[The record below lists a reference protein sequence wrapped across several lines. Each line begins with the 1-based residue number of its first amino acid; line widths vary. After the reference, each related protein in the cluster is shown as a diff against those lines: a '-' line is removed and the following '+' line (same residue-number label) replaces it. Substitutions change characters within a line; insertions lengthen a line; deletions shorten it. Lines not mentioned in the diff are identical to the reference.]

1 MKDKVIHEIRFE
13 PKSTKINENE
23 TRRSDFIKIA
33 NNKNINAMSKIVKPN
48 KTNVE
53 IKKDEINNTE
63 TLIVNS
69 ETSFILEELGLKQ
82 VTQKTI
88 MLLDFLTE
96 GLLVNN
102 TYKQKEN
109 IDPKVSFSLEY
120 YAKRFGR
127 KYDSKYVRTA
137 LRKELTQEFSRL
149 QSMKIVIK
157 KEDGGEISLSLA
169 SGYNTSGKIMSVNLD
184 IDLAVRILDSPLTQL
199 PKTSFLDNENYEL
212 SRKLSTHY
220 HLDGNIKKGN
230 NNILSVKTLL
240 EASRTKIPSY
250 DDVMRSNRAWKKRIV
265 NKLDEILNEI
275 SKQQGIEWEYCL
287 SKKEPLE
294 VQLKDIKTY
303 DDFLKLY
310 VKYEYKND

>member
-1 MKDKVIHEIRFE
+1 MKNKGIHEVWFE
-13 PKSTKINENE
+13 PEDIEINENE
-23 TRRSDFIKIA
+23 TKQSDFIKIA

-63 TLIVNS
+63 TLIVNR
-69 ETSFILEELGLKQ
+69 ETSFILEEIGLKQ

-88 MLLDFLTE
+88 MLVDFLTE
-96 GLLVNN
+96 GLLANN
-102 TYKQKEN
+102 SYKQKEN
-109 IDPKVSFSLEY
+109 VNPKVSFSLEC

-127 KYDSKYVRTA
+127 KYNSKYVRTA
-137 LRKELTQEFSRL
+137 LRKELTEEFSRL

-157 KEDGGEISLSLA
+157 KEDGGEVSLSLA
-169 SGYNTSGKIMSVNLD
+169 SGYNTSGKTMSINLD
-184 IDLAVRILDSPLTQL
+184 IDLAVRILNSSLTKL

-212 SRKLSTHY
+212 SKKLSTHY
-220 HLDGNIKKGN
+220 HLESNIKKGN

-250 DDVMRSNRAWKKRIV
+250 DDVMSSNRAWKKRIV
-265 NKLDEILNEI
+265 NKLDESLNEI

-287 SKKEPLE
+287 AKKEPFKL
-294 VQLKDIKTY
+294 QIKDIKTY

>member
-1 MKDKVIHEIRFE
+1 MKDKIIYDFSYS
-13 PKSTKINENE
+13 STKINEKE
-23 TRRSDFIKIA
+23 TRRNDFIKIT
-33 NNKNINAMSKIVKPN
+33 NNKNISAMSKIVKPN
-48 KTNVE
+48 KKIVE

-69 ETSFILEELGLKQ
+69 ETSFILKKLGMKQ

-88 MLLDFLTE
+88 MLFDFLTE
-96 GLLVNN
+96 ELLANN
-102 TYKQKEN
+102 SYKQVKN

-120 YAKRFGR
+120 YAELFGR
-127 KYDSKYVRTA
+127 KFDSKYVRTA
-137 LRKELTQEFSRL
+137 LRKELTEEFSRF

-157 KEDGGEISLSLA
+157 KEDGGEVSLSLA
-169 SGYNTSGKIMSVNLD
+169 SGYNTSGKTMSINLD
-184 IDLAVRILDSPLTQL
+184 IDLVRMILNSPLTIL

-212 SRKLSTHY
+212 SKKLSTHY

-240 EASRTKIPSY
+240 EASGTKIPSY
-250 DDVMRSNRAWKKRIV
+250 DDVMSSNRAWKKRIV
-265 NKLDEILNEI
+265 NKLDEILNKI

-287 SKKEPLE
+287 AKKEPLE
-294 VQLKDIKTY
+294 VQIKDIKTY